1 MKTDVVIPQDIFFNP
16 TRLLVPLFQRPYV
29 WSQQVQWEPLWNDI
43 VRLMD
48 VLSEHNRDATH
59 FLGAIVIQQ
68 VPVSL
73 GSLPAWNVIDGQQRM
88 TTLQILLDALHA
100 ELERRGLTALAGRV
114 APLVENPEY
123 NRESDEDRY
132 KLWPTNRDREA
143 FAAVMSA
150 PAPIDYSKVPSS
162 RLRDAHKY
170 FAASISAWLDSGD
183 ADEGVAERRARVLVA
198 TITERLEVASIRL
211 EPNED
216 AQAIFETLNARGTP
230 LSAADLIKNFVF
242 QQIPEREA
250 ESLYHATWAEFETPW
265 WEAEVTSGRIKNS
278 RASLFLWQWLV
289 ARTLNDFPIREV
301 FTEFKHYVTTVA
313 KDVPALLARIRLA
326 ADRYRAVIEG
336 ADNPIGP
343 LTRVQLFSYRVGT
356 LDSEIAR
363 PLLIWLDEPEQGDLP
378 QSDKEQVLEILES
391 WFVRR
396 ALVKAPSQGS
406 NRFVIDILQ
415 HLDRLPERGLPAGV
429 RQYLADN
436 HTSVGYWPGDDEV
449 KAALSEANAYGNY
462 RRSRIRMVLEALE
475 DAKRGYPG
483 DNPLAMGP
491 IVRGK
496 ATIEHLMPQTWRKH
510 WSADLTEEQEAER
523 NGRIQQLGN
532 LTIVTQALNS
542 KVSNGPWAQKK
553 SHFLA
558 SDDVL
563 LTKEALTVGGDVA
576 WDESAIRARTDRLIT
591 QILAV
596 WPAPAGHV
604 GLAARPVAPV
614 TRASVDLAQLVDAG
628 WLSAGARLV
637 PRLRAKPG
645 AEAFVAQDGR
655 VYVGEMPYASPSG
668 AAHAVYTGRG
678 AINGWWFWGLDG
690 SDRRL
695 VDVRDDYLVSLGEP
709 DAEIE
714 DDPDENLEPV
724 GLARADGV
732 A

>member
-29 WSQQVQWEPLWNDI
+29 WSRQVQWEPLWNDI
-43 VRLMD
+43 VRLID
-48 VLSEHNRDATH
+48 VLSRHNRDATH

-68 VPVSL
+68 VPVPL

-100 ELERRGLTALAGRV
+100 ELERRGWAPLAGRV

-150 PAPIDYSKVPSS
+150 PTPIDYAKLAPS

-170 FAASISAWLDSGD
+170 FSGAISAWLDEDD
-183 ADEGVAERRARVLVA
+183 ADERLAEGRAKVLVA

-242 QQIPEREA
+242 QQISEREA
-250 ESLYHATWAEFETPW
+250 ERLYHATWAEFETPW

-313 KDVPALLARIRLA
+313 KDVPALLARIRSA

-363 PLLIWLDEPEQGDLP
+363 PLLIWLDEPEQVELS
-378 QSDKEQVLEILES
+378 QSDKEQILEVLES

-415 HLDRLPERGLPAGV
+415 HLSRQPPGQSLAV
-429 RQYLADN
+429 VSQYLADS
-436 HTSVGYWPGDDEV
+436 HTPVGYWPGDDEV
-449 KAALSEANAYGNY
+449 RAALLDANAYGNY
-462 RRSRIRMVLEALE
+462 RRSRVRMVLEALE
-475 DAKRGYPG
+475 AAKRGYPG
-483 DNPLAMGP
+483 SNPLAMGP
-491 IVRGK
+491 IVRNK

-510 WSADLTEEQEAER
+510 WPADLTEDQETER
-523 NGRIQQLGN
+523 NLRIQQLGN

-542 KVSNGPWAQKK
+542 KVSNGPWEQKRA
-553 SHFLA
+553 HFLA
-558 SDDVL
+558 SDDVF
-563 LTKEALTVGGDVA
+563 LTREALTMSPGLP
-576 WDESAIRARTDRLIT
+576 WDEHAIEARTERLIS
-591 QILAV
+591 QILTV

-604 GLAARPVAPV
+604 GLTARPAAPV
-614 TRASVDLAQLVDAG
+614 TRTSVDVAQLVDAG
-628 WLSAGARLV
+628 WLAAGTRLV
-637 PRLRAKPG
+637 PRQRATPG
-645 AEAFVAQDGR
+645 AEGFVAQDGR
-655 VYVGEMPYASPSG
+655 VYVGDVAYASPSG
-668 AAHAVYTGRG
+668 AAHAVYSGRG
-678 AINGWWFWGLDG
+678 AVNGWWFWGLDG
-690 SDRRL
+690 TDRRL
-695 VDVRDDYLVSLGEP
+695 LDVRDDYLASLGEA
-709 DAEIE
+709 DADVE
-714 DDPDENLEPV
+714 DDPDEDLEQ
-724 GLARADGV
+724 ADV
-732 A
+732 AQPDDAP